1 MLKPLLE
8 VENLQT
14 QFSLGKETIRAV
26 NGVSFSIVEGEV
38 LGLVGESGCGKTVT
52 SLSIMQLIEPPG
64 KITGGKVIFHDTDK
78 QIDLLKLSDKELEN
92 VLGTRIA
99 MIFQDPMT
107 SLNPVLT
114 IGYQIAE
121 ILRVHRGFS
130 NRDAKEKAMD
140 LLRKVEI
147 ANHRFDDYPHEFSG
161 GMRQRVMIAMAIACE
176 PKLLIADEPT
186 TALDV
191 TIQAQILNLLRKF
204 KKELKMS
211 VIIITHDL
219 GVVAQLADKVAVM
232 YAGKIVETAPVNDI
246 FERPQHPYTQAL
258 VASIPR
264 LGFQG
269 ERFPTIEGAQPSLS
283 EDFVG
288 CSFYPRCD
296 FRVGICAIETP
307 VLKQTFP
314 QQSAACFVAKVK
326 VPNGSVDIGSSGDS
340 SATSRKRSKENAL
353 NSV

>member
-1 MLKPLLE
+1 MKTLLK

-14 QFSLGKETIRAV
+14 QFRLGKETIQAV
-26 NGVSFSIVEGEV
+26 NGVSFSIAEGEV

-52 SLSIMQLIEPPG
+52 SLSIMRLIEPPG
-64 KITGGKVIFHDTDK
+64 EITGGEVIFHDTDK

-92 VLGTRIA
+92 ILGNRIA

-114 IGYQIAE
+114 IGFQIAE
-121 ILRVHRGFS
+121 TLRVHRRFS
-130 NRDAKEKAMD
+130 NKDAKEKTID
-140 LLRKVEI
+140 LLQKVGI
-147 ANHRFDDYPHEFSG
+147 AGQRFDDYPHEFSG
-161 GMRQRVMIAMAIACE
+161 GMRQRVGVAMAIACE

-191 TIQAQILNLLRKF
+191 TIQAQILNLIRKF
-204 KKELKMS
+204 KKELGMS

-219 GVVAQLADKVAVM
+219 GVVAQMADKVAVM
-232 YAGKIVETAPVNDI
+232 YAGKVIEIATVKDI

-264 LGFQG
+264 LGFRG
-269 ERFPTIEGAQPSLS
+269 ERLPTIEGAPPRLRD
-283 EDFVG
+283 EFTG

-296 FRVGICAIETP
+296 FRVGMCASETP
-307 VLKQTFP
+307 VLKEIFP
-314 QQSAACFVAKVK
+314 QQSAACFVVQI
-326 VPNGSVDIGSSGDS
+326 NGLGLDEKCGSPHEVR
-340 SATSRKRSKENAL
+340 AN
-353 NSV
+353 

>member
-1 MLKPLLE
+1 LLE
-8 VENLQT
+8 VDNLQT
-14 QFSLGKETIRAV
+14 QFKLGKETFRAV
-26 NGVSFSIVEGEV
+26 NGVSFSIAKGEV

-52 SLSIMQLIEPPG
+52 ALSIMRLIESPG
-64 KITGGKVIFHDTDK
+64 EITGGEVIFQDSDK
-78 QIDLLKLSDKELEN
+78 QIDLLKLSNKELED
-92 VLGTRIA
+92 VLGNEIA

-114 IGYQIAE
+114 IGFQIAE
-121 ILRVHRGFS
+121 TLRVHRRFS
-130 NRDAKEKAMD
+130 KKDAKAKAID
-140 LLRKVEI
+140 LLQKVEI
-147 ANHRFDDYPHEFSG
+147 PNQRFDDYPHEFSG

-204 KKELKMS
+204 KKELGMS

-232 YAGKIVETAPVNDI
+232 YAGRIVEIATVKDI

-264 LGFQG
+264 LGFRG
-269 ERFPTIEGAQPSLS
+269 ARLPTIEGAPPRLR
-283 EDFVG
+283 EDFIG
-288 CSFYPRCD
+288 CSFYPRCPA
-296 FRVGICAIETP
+296 RVGICASEIP
-307 VLKQTFP
+307 VLKEIFP
-314 QQSAACFVAKVK
+314 RQSAACFVAQVK
-326 VPNGSVDIGSSGDS
+326 IQNRKSC
-340 SATSRKRSKENAL
+340 SR
-353 NSV
+353 

>member
-1 MLKPLLE
+1 MSKTLLK

-14 QFSLGKETIRAV
+14 QFSLGQKTIRAV
-26 NGVSFSIVEGEV
+26 NGVSFSIAEGEV

-52 SLSIMQLIEPPG
+52 SLSIMRLIEPPG
-64 KITGGKVIFHDTDK
+64 EITGGEVIFHDKGT
-78 QIDLLKLSDKELEN
+78 QIDLLKLSDKALEDI
-92 VLGTRIA
+92 LGTRIA

-114 IGYQIAE
+114 IGFQIAE
-121 ILRVHRGFS
+121 TLRVHRRLS
-130 NRDAKEKAMD
+130 NRDAKEKAID
-140 LLRKVEI
+140 LLQKVEI
-147 ANHRFDDYPHEFSG
+147 ASRRFDDYPHEFSG

-232 YAGKIVETAPVNDI
+232 YAGRIVETAPVKDI

-264 LGFQG
+264 LGFLD
-269 ERFPTIEGAQPSLS
+269 ERLPTIEGAPPRLR
-283 EDFVG
+283 EDSIG

-296 FRVGICAIETP
+296 ARVGICASETP
-307 VLKQTFP
+307 VLKEIFP
-314 QQSAACFVAKVK
+314 RQSAACFVAQIK
-326 VPNGSVDIGSSGDS
+326 VPNGSVYIGDR
-340 SATSRKRSKENAL
+340 ATRPQSRGSEAIEL
-353 NSV
+353 NTA

>member
-1 MLKPLLE
+1 MKTLLE

-14 QFSLGKETIRAV
+14 QFRLGKETVCAV
-26 NGVSFSIVEGEV
+26 NGVSFSIAEGEV

-52 SLSIMQLIEPPG
+52 SLSIMRLIEPPG
-64 KITGGKVIFHDTDK
+64 EITGGEVIFHDADK

-92 VLGTRIA
+92 ILGNRIA

-114 IGYQIAE
+114 IGFQIAE
-121 ILRVHRGFS
+121 TLRVHRRFS
-130 NRDAKEKAMD
+130 KKAAKEKTIE
-140 LLRKVEI
+140 LLQKVGI
-147 ANHRFDDYPHEFSG
+147 AGQRFSDYPHEFSG
-161 GMRQRVMIAMAIACE
+161 GMRQRVGVAMAIACE

-204 KKELKMS
+204 KKELGMS

-219 GVVAQLADKVAVM
+219 GVVAQMADKVAVM
-232 YAGKIVETAPVNDI
+232 YAGKIVEMAKVKDI

-264 LGFQG
+264 LGFEG
-269 ERFPTIEGAQPSLS
+269 ERLPTIEGAPPRLR
-283 EDFVG
+283 EIFTG
-288 CSFYPRCD
+288 CSFYPRCHE
-296 FRVGICAIETP
+296 RVGICASETP
-307 VLKQTFP
+307 VLKEIFP
-314 QQSAACFVAKVK
+314 QQSAACFVAHDKFHRRDVETLR
-326 VPNGSVDIGSSGDS
+326 N
-340 SATSRKRSKENAL
+340 
-353 NSV
+353 